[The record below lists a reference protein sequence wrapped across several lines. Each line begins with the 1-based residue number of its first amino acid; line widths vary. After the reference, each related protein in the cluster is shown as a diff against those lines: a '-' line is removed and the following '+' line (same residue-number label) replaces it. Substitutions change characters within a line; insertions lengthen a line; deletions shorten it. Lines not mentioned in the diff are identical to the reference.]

1 MPLSAVIV
9 DDEQLARDE
18 LAYLLKDVGDINVVA
33 QGKNGVEAVNLIRE
47 HNPDLVFLDVQM
59 PGLDGFGV
67 IKKLLDRKVP
77 LPKIVF
83 ATAFDQYAV
92 KAFEVNAVDYLLKPF
107 DKKRVV
113 QSVQKAR
120 AKLESSATSS
130 DKLETLVR
138 MLESQKPQTS
148 KILIKAAGRL
158 FLVDQKD
165 ICYASIEDGVISV
178 ATSGPAGMEGQ
189 SNCRTLEELLDS
201 LDPNLFWRA
210 HRSYLVNINRIKE
223 VVPWFKSSY
232 QLRMDDK
239 KRVVQS
245 VQKARAKL
253 ESSTTSSDKLETLV
267 RMLESQK
274 PQTSKILI
282 KAAGRL
288 FLVDQKDICYASIED
303 GVISVATSGP
313 AGMEGQSNCRTLEE
327 LLDSLDPNLFWRAHR
342 SYLVN
347 INRIKEVVPWFKSSY
362 QLRMDDK
369 KQTEIPVSRAQTRR
383 LRELFG
389 L

>member
-1 MPLSAVIV
+1 MSLSAVIV

-18 LAYLLKDVGDINVVA
+18 LAFLLKDVGDIDVVA

-47 HNPDLVFLDVQM
+47 HNPDLLFLDVQM

-107 DKKRVV
+107 DKKRVA
-113 QSVQKAR
+113 QSVQRAR
-120 AKLESSATSS
+120 SKMESNGPSS
-130 DKLETLVR
+130 DKIETLVK
-138 MLESQKPQTS
+138 MLESQRPQTS
-148 KILIKAAGRL
+148 KVLLKAAGRL
-158 FLVDQKD
+158 FLINQRD
-165 ICYASIEDGVISV
+165 ICFASIEEGIITVV
-178 ATSGPAGMEGQ
+178 TSGPNGMEGQ

-201 LDPNLFWRA
+201 LD
-210 HRSYLVNINRIKE
+210 
-223 VVPWFKSSY
+223 
-232 QLRMDDK
+232 
-239 KRVVQS
+239 
-245 VQKARAKL
+245 
-253 ESSTTSSDKLETLV
+253 T
-267 RMLESQK
+267 
-274 PQTSKILI
+274 
-282 KAAGRL
+282 
-288 FLVDQKDICYASIED
+288 
-303 GVISVATSGP
+303 
-313 AGMEGQSNCRTLEE
+313 
-327 LLDSLDPNLFWRAHR
+327 NLFWRAHR

-369 KQTEIPVSRAQTRR
+369 KQTEIPVSRAQTKR

>member
-1 MPLSAVIV
+1 VAALTPAKSDRYTSSSEQVHGSAMSLSAVIV

-18 LAYLLKDVGDINVVA
+18 LAYLLKDIGDIDVVA

-67 IKKLLDRKVP
+67 IKKLLDKKVA

-107 DKKRVV
+107 DRKRVA
-113 QSVQKAR
+113 QSIQRAR
-120 AKLESSATSS
+120 EKLEAGGASS
-130 DKLETLVR
+130 DKLETLMR
-138 MLESQKPQTS
+138 MLESQKSQTS
-148 KILIKAAGRL
+148 KILLKSAGRM
-158 FLVDQKD
+158 FLVNQKD
-165 ICYASIEDGVISV
+165 ICFASIEDGVITVVS
-178 ATSGPAGMEGQ
+178 AGANGMEGQ
-189 SNCRTLEELLDS
+189 SNCRTLEELLD
-201 LDPNLFWRA
+201 N
-210 HRSYLVNINRIKE
+210 
-223 VVPWFKSSY
+223 
-232 QLRMDDK
+232 
-239 KRVVQS
+239 
-245 VQKARAKL
+245 
-253 ESSTTSSDKLETLV
+253 
-267 RMLESQK
+267 
-274 PQTSKILI
+274 
-282 KAAGRL
+282 
-288 FLVDQKDICYASIED
+288 
-303 GVISVATSGP
+303 
-313 AGMEGQSNCRTLEE
+313 
-327 LLDSLDPNLFWRAHR
+327 LDSNLFWRAHR

-369 KQTEIPVSRAQTRR
+369 KQTEIPVSRAQTKR